1 MLKFW
6 YSLYHSAKAHRT
18 ALLLNLAVILPFGLL
33 TGYIK
38 LSTLLNG
45 YSSGRTL
52 RRSVGIDLLIT
63 LFSEPYAIPYE
74 GILTEVSEIVWCFPI
89 ALCFFT
95 ASLVSHR
102 KLRNYLICVSI
113 LLALLLLDDAF
124 RITLILH
131 FLLSIP
137 KVLPYTLYVV
147 IGILILTYF
156 QYTILQTPYR
166 WLILAIGLMSISAIS
181 EFIPIPG
188 IGTPIMLEDGSKLL
202 GLVNLTIYIWRLAR
216 EVLTTPTVPHPIKMR

>member
-6 YSLYHSAKAHRT
+6 YRLYRSAKDHRT

-38 LSTLLNG
+38 LSTMLNG

-52 RRSVGIDLLIT
+52 RRSAGIDLLIT
-63 LFSEPYAIPYE
+63 LFSEPYSIPYE

-95 ASLVSHR
+95 ASLVNHR
-102 KLRNYLICVSI
+102 KLRHYLTSVSI
-113 LLALLLLDDAF
+113 LLTLLLLDDAF
-124 RITLILH
+124 RVTLILH
-131 FLLSIP
+131 FVLSIP
-137 KVLPYTLYVV
+137 KVLPHTLYACF
-147 IGILILTYF
+147 GILILICF
-156 QYTILQTPYR
+156 KHTILQTPYR

-181 EFIPIPG
+181 EFVPIPG
-188 IGTPIMLEDGSKLL
+188 VGTPIMLEDGSKLL
-202 GLVNLTIYIWRLAR
+202 GLVNLTIYIWRLAQG
-216 EVLTTPTVPHPIKMR
+216 VLKTHTMPHPIKIR